1 MAQNQVLK
9 ARPAEAGKDRK
20 VGAQARRERGTKHGF
35 VPHPPRQ
42 ALPPITSAPLHS
54 FMHRSII
61 DLLDCSLRRAPRAR
75 SPMQDGVGGATP
87 WERPPSN
94 EAVLSG
100 ATRICRSRLRRE
112 HRK

>member
-42 ALPPITSAPLHS
+42 ALPPITSAPPAL
-54 FMHRSII
+54 MHRSII
-61 DLLDCSLRRAPRAR
+61 ELLDCSLPPAAPRAR
-75 SPMQDGVGGATP
+75 A
-87 WERPPSN
+87 E
-94 EAVLSG
+94 
-100 ATRICRSRLRRE
+100 
-112 HRK
+112 